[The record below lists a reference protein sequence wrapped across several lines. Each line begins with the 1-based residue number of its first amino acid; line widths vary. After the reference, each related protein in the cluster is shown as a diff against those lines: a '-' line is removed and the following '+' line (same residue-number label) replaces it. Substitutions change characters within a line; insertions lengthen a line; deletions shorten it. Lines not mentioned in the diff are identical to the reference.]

1 MQGAHFEAESSN
13 AEHRNLSQN
22 LKRCFTKLQTEI
34 VEVYVSTNIY
44 VDVVTIMV
52 SLENFLDFC
61 GCINDQ
67 REIDMHD

>member
-1 MQGAHFEAESSN
+1 MQGAHFQAESSN

-22 LKRCFTKLQTEI
+22 LKRCFTKLQT
-34 VEVYVSTNIY
+34 VYVSTNIY

-52 SLENFLDFC
+52 WLENFLDFC

-67 REIDMHD
+67 REIDMHDWF